1 MYEGWENISLERI
14 YKKLV
19 ALESAL
25 FLVSNN
31 LTSFIEDAKWDKK
44 REKMIVDDIDVVI
57 YGQETIEGVE
67 NFLGDIKDDVM
78 SVQESITENK
88 EEKSKKNKEV
98 IDEDKYKRPDGPP
111 DASDI
116 PDRI

>member
-1 MYEGWENISLERI
+1 MIENWENISLERI
-14 YKKLV
+14 YKKLA

-44 REKMIVDDIDVVI
+44 REKMTVEDIDVVI

-67 NFLGDIKDDVM
+67 NLLGDIKNDVI

-88 EEKSKKNKEV
+88 KNEDENN
-98 IDEDKYKRPDGPP
+98 DEDIKNPP
-111 DASDI
+111 PNISDI
-116 PDRI
+116 PDKI